1 MRALVLEEGGQHP
14 KLAVRNL
21 PEPELGPH
29 DVLVRVAACGLCYHD
44 VLVMR
49 GVLRRGVKPQVVLGH
64 EIAGRVEKLGPL
76 VTSVA
81 VGDPVAS
88 ILTDACGL
96 CDRCRMG
103 REHRCRNGQGI
114 GHSIDG
120 GFAEYV
126 KVREHSLA
134 VLPPDMDLVQASIL
148 GCPMG
153 VALQALDDVAHLQ
166 AGETALI
173 TGAGGGL
180 GVHLVQLAKALGAR
194 VFAVTT
200 SPQKVERLEGLG
212 ADQVLLAEDLD
223 FSELA
228 RALTEDEGVEV
239 VVNTVGPTVFHAC
252 LNSLAQFGRM
262 VVLGDVTGGEVSLV
276 PAELLFRDA
285 VIAGSSGTS
294 RHNLLRVARL
304 VQLGRVR
311 PIISQTLPLE
321 EALEAQ
327 RVMLT
332 RESFGRLALVP

>member
-1 MRALVLEEGGQHP
+1 MRALVLEEPGQEP
-14 KLAVRNL
+14 QLAVRDL

-29 DVLVRVAACGLCYHD
+29 DALVRVAACGVCYHD

-49 GVLRRGVKPQVVLGH
+49 GVLRRGVKPRIVLGH
-64 EIAGRVEKLGPL
+64 EIAGRVEKVGPL
-76 VTSVA
+76 VTAVA

-88 ILTDACGL
+88 ILTNACGI
-96 CDRCRMG
+96 CDRCRTG

-126 KVREHSLA
+126 KVRETSLA
-134 VLPPDMDLVQASIL
+134 VLPPDLDLTRACIL

-153 VALQALDDVAHLQ
+153 VALQALADVGRLQ
-166 AGETALI
+166 AGESVLV

-223 FSELA
+223 FGDLA
-228 RALTEDEGVEV
+228 RALTEDEGVDV
-239 VVNTVGPTVFHAC
+239 AVNTVGPKVFAAC
-252 LNSLAQFGRM
+252 LASLAQFGRM
-262 VVLGDVTGGEVSLV
+262 VILGDVTGGSVNLV

-294 RHNLLRVARL
+294 RQNLLKVAGL
-304 VQLGRVR
+304 VHTGQVR
-311 PIISQTLPLE
+311 PIVSQTFALQ
-321 EALEAQ
+321 EAAEAY
-327 RVMLT
+327 RLMLDK
-332 RESFGRLALVP
+332 ESFGRLVLAP